1 MNSIFDL
8 VTAKNIAEF
17 WLEKNLNQQPSLG
30 ETLFP
35 SQKEIGVKLEWIK
48 GAHNQPVGLRLSA
61 YDSKSIRRD
70 RKGFEKYETEMP
82 FFKESMYID
91 EELRKNLNTML
102 QTNNEQLV
110 NSILTK
116 IFADEIELINASR
129 ITLER
134 MRMEALTTGAI
145 TLASNGQAYSYDY
158 GVDASQKKSVSIP
171 WSNPD
176 ADVLGDIIS
185 YVEEM
190 KAKGIVITRAVCNS
204 TVAKYFRTNTAIK
217 NAVYVFANGTV
228 NVTTARALEYI
239 YNETGVS
246 FYVYDNVYVNEEGN
260 AVKYVANDTVV
271 FLPEGTLGK
280 THFGVTP
287 EESDLMNSLA
297 AEVSI
302 VDNAI
307 AVTTHKEH
315 DPVTVE
321 TKVSMVALPSFERAN
336 EIVIV
341 DTAGTAS
348 Y

>member
-1 MNSIFDL
+1 MIFDL
-8 VTAKNIAEF
+8 VSAKNIAQF
-17 WLEKNLNQQPSLG
+17 WLEKNLNAQPLLG

-35 SQKEIGVKLEWIK
+35 NQKEIGVRLDWIK

-102 QTNNEQLV
+102 QTNNEELV
-110 NSILTK
+110 NQILTR
-116 IFADEIELINASR
+116 IFDDEMQLINASY

-158 GVDASQKKSVSIP
+158 GLENSQKKTVATS
-171 WSNPD
+171 WSDPD
-176 ADVLGDIIS
+176 ADILGDIIS

-190 KAKGIVITRAVCNS
+190 KAKGIAITRAVCNS
-204 TVAKYFRTNTAIK
+204 SVAKLFRTNTAIK

-228 NVTTARALEYI
+228 NVTTARALDYI

-246 FYVYDNVYVNEEGN
+246 IYVYDNVYVDENEN
-260 AVKYVANDTVV
+260 AIKYVPDNTMVL
-271 FLPEGTLGK
+271 LPEGQLGK
-280 THFGVTP
+280 THLGVTP
-287 EESDLMNSLA
+287 EESDLMNALN
-297 AEVSI
+297 AEVSL
-302 VDNAI
+302 VNGAI

-341 DTAGTAS
+341 DVIAD
-348 Y
+348 